1 MSRKNLQ
8 REMRLGQVRLRSGQ
22 VLRHVLREGLHVRLF
37 SPQAEQQAA
46 EGSLHLYALVLD
58 VFDAEHAAV
67 HDVFVVVHQRRAL
80 DTHIDT
86 DCQTGTRKRKS
97 TADIHQH
104 I

>member
-1 MSRKNLQ
+1 MAEPPRRMSRKNLQ
-8 REMRLGQVRLRSGQ
+8 QKIRLGQVRLRSGQ

-46 EGSLHLYALVLD
+46 EGSLHFYALVLD

-80 DTHIDT
+80 GYT
-86 DCQTGTRKRKS
+86 QTVRRARG
-97 TADIHQH
+97 
-104 I
+104 